1 MVLASGSSGGQN
13 MAGSGS
19 FVHRSSL
26 ISSGDPSPCLLTNR
40 CERNED
46 LILREVVPNHEE
58 GLMQF
63 VLVIYNGSGHGLEEE
78 KAMSTT
84 PPSTI

>member
-1 MVLASGSSGGQN
+1 
-13 MAGSGS
+13 
-19 FVHRSSL
+19 
-26 ISSGDPSPCLLTNR
+26 
-40 CERNED
+40 
-46 LILREVVPNHEE
+46 
-58 GLMQF
+58 MQF